1 MIQSKK
7 IDQFFIFDD
16 FSFEEELQRNATL
29 NSVQDMK
36 ENQKAVSLI
45 GYIW

>member
-1 MIQSKK
+1 MIQNKK
-7 IDQFFIFDD
+7 IEQFLIFDD
-16 FSFEEELQRNATL
+16 LSFEEELQKNATV